1 MLYNARATPKMGK
14 GAKEKPQIPAVIAGS
29 ISKNKIFSF

>member
-1 MLYNARATPKMGK
+1 MPYNAGAAPRKGK

-29 ISKNKIFSF
+29 ISNK